1 MCTSL
6 FSDLKQDTD
15 TAAPLTRKKKIPLN
29 FAQMHTEEF
38 FDTQT
43 RNSHWEHQ
51 NQVSVSCT
59 PLDQD
64 IPVSLNFAHIFL
76 SNW

>member
-1 MCTSL
+1 
-6 FSDLKQDTD
+6 
-15 TAAPLTRKKKIPLN
+15 
-29 FAQMHTEEF
+29 MHTEEF
-38 FDTQT
+38 FDTQI

-64 IPVSLNFAHIFL
+64 IPVFLNFVHIFL